1 MSDFPKALVIP
12 ASFSE
17 WSFPQSPEQLLLP
30 AISAILLPLISP
42 QNRNVSATSCEA

>member
-12 ASFSE
+12 AFSE